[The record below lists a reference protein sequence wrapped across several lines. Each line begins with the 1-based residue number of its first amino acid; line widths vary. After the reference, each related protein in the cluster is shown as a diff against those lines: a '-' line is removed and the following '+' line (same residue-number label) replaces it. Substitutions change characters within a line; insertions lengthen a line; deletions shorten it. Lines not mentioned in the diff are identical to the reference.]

1 MSIIGAY
8 VVPHPPLIV
17 PEVGRGSEE
26 QIIKTTKA
34 YQEVAKE
41 IAKLNPDTIVFTSP
55 HNVLYSDYFHIS
67 PNKNAQG
74 NFKSFGAAEV
84 EFNEIYDEELVK
96 EIEKISKERDFPAGT
111 RGEQD
116 PSLDHGT
123 MVPLYFIRKELPNCN
138 IVRIGLSGLALVKHY
153 EFGQIIK
160 EAIENLNRRVV
171 FVASGDLSHKLQ
183 TYGPYGF
190 VEEGPIYD
198 KRIMDVLGNA
208 KFNELFEFSDEF
220 LEKSA
225 ECGHRSFTILAGALD
240 KEDIDAKALSHEDV
254 TGVGYGICSFIPK
267 GENLNRN
274 FRDKY
279 LEKEQER
286 INKKRHS
293 DNDYIKL
300 AYMTIDKIV
309 KEDKVLEVPN
319 NISKELLEEK
329 SAMFTSIHEFD
340 KLRGCVGTFIPTQ
353 DNIAEELINSSINA
367 SVRDFRFPKITEEE
381 LPYIDVSVYKLFPP
395 ELVEDKEM
403 LDPKKYGIIVSSE
416 YKRGLLLPD
425 LPGIDTIDEQI
436 TIARRKGNIL
446 PDEDITI
453 ERFLVEK
460 YD

>member
-74 NFKSFGAAEV
+74 NFKSFGAAAV

-267 GENLNRN
+267 GENPNRN

-286 INKKRHS
+286 INKKRNS